1 MLWHSILLSLFR
13 VYVGMAFPLDWL
25 LADINKPQD
34 YWLDLVL
41 LTQSSLSVQA
51 LLEPPDRVLLG
62 ITKMIE
68 RLEHLSCD
76 EKLGEVELFSLEK
89 RRLRGILI
97 NVYIYLTKS
106 ILTLK
111 QNVRRYLREEWK
123 EDSVRLFPLVPS
135 ARTRGN
141 KHKLKYR
148 RFCLNIGNSLLWG
161 WLSSVTG
168 FPERLWNLPSLS
180 YSKAGW
186 SWSWA
191 TCSGF
196 LLEHCTRWTP
206 EIPSNL
212 SHSAIL

>member
-1 MLWHSILLSLFR
+1 M
-13 VYVGMAFPLDWL
+13 
-25 LADINKPQD
+25 
-34 YWLDLVL
+34 DLVL

-148 RFCLNIGNSLLWG
+148 RFCLNIGNSLL
-161 WLSSVTG
+161 
-168 FPERLWNLPSLS
+168 
-180 YSKAGW
+180 
-186 SWSWA
+186 
-191 TCSGF
+191 
-196 LLEHCTRWTP
+196 
-206 EIPSNL
+206 
-212 SHSAIL
+212 